1 MTTCIVPGCP
11 RHPTHARRL
20 CRPHYDEWYL
30 GRDLGIPIPEA
41 YEEGPGVCECPISH
55 PNPKCCTVC
64 GFPCVHRMAPHI
76 RALALQ
82 KMPEL
87 ARQVID
93 RGTTRSVA

>member
-1 MTTCIVPGCP
+1 MNACSVDGCVRQAEARGWCG
-11 RHPTHARRL
+11 RHYRRWRL
-20 CRPHYDEWYL
+20 HGDPSA
-30 GRDLGIPIPEA
+30 GGPEQL
-41 YEEGPGVCECPISH
+41 EDGLGVCECPISR

-82 KMPEL
+82 KMPDL

-93 RGTTRSVA
+93 RGTTRSIA

>member
-1 MTTCIVPGCP
+1 MNACTIKGCRGTYEARGWCKKHYQRWW
-11 RHPTHARRL
+11 RHGHPLGTAPKRR
-20 CRPHYDEWYL
+20 DGW
-30 GRDLGIPIPEA
+30 
-41 YEEGPGVCECPISH
+41 VCLCPISQ

-82 KMPEL
+82 KMPDL

-93 RGTTRSVA
+93 RGNSRSVA